1 MSTSTGLTFGAGPQD
16 GALPAEEGLTYSFR
30 PRLIGSGSRFRLDGE
45 LLHWSVGAR
54 SGVLNMRDVTR
65 VRLSF
70 HPGQLASPNF
80 ETVIHGKAGEKL
92 TIGSLSRT
100 SITNVDDHRKAY
112 AAFVAALH
120 EALSPHTAHI
130 VFDGGL
136 PVWRWW
142 LMSALA
148 LVTGLGLLAVLAS
161 ALGHADWTV
170 GALILVLCPLL
181 AWPLIEMLWRNRPA
195 PYSPSA
201 LPPRLL
207 PS

>member
-1 MSTSTGLTFGAGPQD
+1 MSTSTGLSFGATPAD
-16 GALPAEEGLTYSFR
+16 GAPPAEEGLIYSFR

-45 LLHWSVGAR
+45 TLHWAVGAR
-54 SGVLNMRDVTR
+54 SGALHLRDVVR
-65 VRLSF
+65 VRLSY
-70 HPGQLASPNF
+70 HPGQLASPNYQ
-80 ETVIHGKAGEKL
+80 TVIHGKAGEKL

-112 AAFVAALH
+112 AAFIAALH
-120 EALSPHTAHI
+120 GALRPYASAI

-136 PVWRWW
+136 PPWRWW

-148 LVTGLGLLAVLAS
+148 GVTALGLVAVLAS
-161 ALGHADWTV
+161 ALGNADWTV

-181 AWPLIEMLWRNRPA
+181 AWPLAEMLWRNQPA

-201 LPPRLL
+201 LPARLL